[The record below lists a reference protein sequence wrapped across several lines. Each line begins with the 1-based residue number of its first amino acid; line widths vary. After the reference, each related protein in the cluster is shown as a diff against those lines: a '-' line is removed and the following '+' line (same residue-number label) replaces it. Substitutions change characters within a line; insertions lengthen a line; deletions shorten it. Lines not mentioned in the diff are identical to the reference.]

1 MTKTKM
7 AMNMGSGAVD
17 RYKNGGPIVYIIEG
31 RSLSQDINGG
41 FAFGRWHNSLK
52 ELFC

>member
-1 MTKTKM
+1 MTKTEM

-31 RSLSQDINGG
+31 RSLSRYKLQMVVL
-41 FAFGRWHNSLK
+41 HLK
-52 ELFC
+52 ELLC

>member
-17 RYKNGGPIVYIIEG
+17 RYKNGGPIVYIIQS
-31 RSLSQDINGG
+31 RSLS
-41 FAFGRWHNSLK
+41 RYKL
-52 ELFC
+52 

>member
-1 MTKTKM
+1 MTKTEM

-41 FAFGRWHNSLK
+41 FTFGR
-52 ELFC
+52 